1 MNIVGIV
8 IAVLFIITISN
19 FVFKKFNI
27 LIDQT
32 NISSHKSF
40 INGHK
45 TIPLSGGFVFFLILV
60 FFLPENYQYFTIL
73 IFFIFLTGL
82 LSDLDILHSPFFR
95 IIFQIIIIVV
105 YLFLF
110 DNFVSSIR
118 VDFFDNLLNIFF
130 IKLFFTSFCIL
141 VLINGT
147 NFIDGVN
154 TLAVGYFILVAS
166 NVLYL
171 TEVIGLDLDILLVS
185 TCLTSLVVIYIFNF
199 FGKIYL
205 GDGGAYLISFVVGV
219 ILIKFSNDNYLVSPY
234 YIVALL
240 WYPAY
245 ENLFSIIRKKILK
258 KPPSTPDNEHLHQLI
273 YLYLNKSFNINKNLS
288 NPLSGLLVCLYN
300 LFYFFFILGHFKY
313 YHTTILVY
321 SILFNVLFYNFL
333 YFLLKKK
340 LIHNKNNG

>member
-27 LIDQT
+27 LIDRT
-32 NISSHKSF
+32 NISNHKSF

-45 TIPLSGGFVFFLILV
+45 TTPLSGGFVFFLILV

-95 IIFQIIIIVV
+95 IIFQIIAIVA

-110 DNFVSSIR
+110 DNFVSSTRI
-118 VDFFDNLLNIFF
+118 VFIDNLINIFF

-171 TEVIGLDLDILLVS
+171 TEVNNLNLDILLVS

-205 GDGGAYLISFVVGV
+205 GDGGSYLISFIFGA
-219 ILIKFSNDNYLVSPY
+219 ILIKFSNDNYPISPY

-258 KPPSTPDNEHLHQLI
+258 KSPSTPDNEHLHQLI
-273 YLYLNKSFNINKNLS
+273 FLYLNKSFNIDKNLS
-288 NPLSGLLVCLYN
+288 NVLSGILICLYN
-300 LFYFFFILGHFKY
+300 LLYFLIIFDSYFY
-313 YHTTILVY
+313 TATLVY
-321 SILFNVLFYNFL
+321 SVFFNVFL
-333 YFLLKKK
+333 YNLLYFFLKTR
-340 LIHNKNNG
+340 LIKNKQNG

>member
-19 FVFKKFNI
+19 FVFKKFDV
-27 LIDQT
+27 LIDRT
-32 NISSHKSF
+32 NISNHKSF

-45 TIPLSGGFVFFLILV
+45 TTPLLGGFVFFLILV

-95 IIFQIIIIVV
+95 IIFQTIIIVV

-154 TLAVGYFILVAS
+154 TLVVGYFILVAS

-171 TEVIGLDLDILLVS
+171 TEVNDLDLDILLVS
-185 TCLTSLVVIYIFNF
+185 TCLISLVVIYIFNF

-205 GDGGAYLISFVVGV
+205 GDGGAYLISFAIGV
-219 ILIKFSNDNYLVSPY
+219 TLIKFSNDNYLVSPY

-245 ENLFSIIRKKILK
+245 ENLFSIIRKKISK
-258 KPPSTPDNEHLHQLI
+258 KSPSVPDNEHLHQFI
-273 YLYLNKSFNINKNLS
+273 YLYLDKLFNIDKNFS
-288 NPLSGLLVCLYN
+288 NTLSGVLICLYN
-300 LFYFFFILGHFKY
+300 LFYFLFIFDEYNQTETLA
-313 YHTTILVY
+313 Y
-321 SILFNVLFYNFL
+321 SIIFNVLFYNLL
-333 YFLLKKK
+333 YFLLRKK
-340 LIHNKNNG
+340 LFKNK

>member
-1 MNIVGIV
+1 MNVVGII

-19 FVFKKFNI
+19 FVFKKFNV
-27 LIDQT
+27 LIDRT
-32 NISSHKSF
+32 NISKHKSF

-45 TIPLSGGFVFFLILV
+45 TTLLLGGFVFFLILV
-60 FFLPENYQYFTIL
+60 FFLPESYQYFTIL

-82 LSDLDILHSPFFR
+82 LSDLDILHSPFLR
-95 IIFQIIIIVV
+95 IIFQTIIIVV

-118 VDFFDNLLNIFF
+118 VDFFNNLLNIFF

-154 TLAVGYFILVAS
+154 TLVVGYFILVVS

-171 TEVIGLDLDILLVS
+171 TEVNSFNLDILLVS
-185 TCLTSLVVIYIFNF
+185 TCLTCLVTIYIFNF

-205 GDGGAYLISFVVGV
+205 GDGGAYLISFVIGV
-219 ILIKFSNDNYLVSPY
+219 TLIKFSNDNYLVSPY

-258 KPPSTPDNEHLHQLI
+258 KFPSAPDNEHLHQLI
-273 YLYLNKSFNINKNLS
+273 YLYLDKSFNVDKNFS
-288 NPLSGLLVCLYN
+288 NTLSGILICLYN
-300 LFYFFFILGHFKY
+300 LFYFLAIFDNFD
-313 YHTTILVY
+313 HTETLVY
-321 SILFNVLFYNFL
+321 SIIFNVFVYNFL
-333 YFLLKKK
+333 YFLLRKKTYK
-340 LIHNKNNG
+340 NK

>member
-27 LIDQT
+27 LIDRT
-32 NISSHKSF
+32 NISNHKSF

-45 TIPLSGGFVFFLILV
+45 TTPLLGGFVFFLILV

-95 IIFQIIIIVV
+95 IIFQTIIIVV

-154 TLAVGYFILVAS
+154 TLVVGYFILVAS

-171 TEVIGLDLDILLVS
+171 TEVKGLDLDILLVS
-185 TCLTSLVVIYIFNF
+185 TCLTCLVVIYIFNF

-205 GDGGAYLISFVVGV
+205 GDGGAYLISFVAGV
-219 ILIKFSNDNYLVSPY
+219 TLIKFSNDNYLVSPY

-258 KPPSTPDNEHLHQLI
+258 KTPSTPDNEHLHQFI
-273 YLYLNKSFNINKNLS
+273 YLYLDKLFNIDKNFS
-288 NPLSGLLVCLYN
+288 NTLSGVLICLYN
-300 LFYFFFILGHFKY
+300 LFYFLFIFDEYNQTETLA
-313 YHTTILVY
+313 Y
-321 SILFNVLFYNFL
+321 SIIFNVLFYNLL
-333 YFLLKKK
+333 YFLLRKK
-340 LIHNKNNG
+340 LFKNK

>member
-32 NISSHKSF
+32 NISTHKSF

-45 TIPLSGGFVFFLILV
+45 TTPLLGGFVFFLILV

-82 LSDLDILHSPFFR
+82 LSDLDIFHSPFFR
-95 IIFQIIIIVV
+95 VIFQTIIIIA

-154 TLAVGYFILVAS
+154 TLVVGYFILVAS

-171 TEVIGLDLDILLVS
+171 TEVKNLDLDILLVS
-185 TCLTSLVVIYIFNF
+185 TCLTCLVVIYIFNF

-205 GDGGAYLISFVVGV
+205 GDGGAYLVSFVAGV
-219 ILIKFSNDNYLVSPY
+219 TLIKFSNDNYLVSPY

-258 KPPSTPDNEHLHQLI
+258 KTPSTPDNEHLHQLI
-273 YLYLNKSFNINKNLS
+273 YLYLDKSFNINKNFS
-288 NPLSGLLVCLYN
+288 NTLSGILICLYN
-300 LFYFFFILGHFKY
+300 LFYFLFILDE
-313 YHTTILVY
+313 YHQTETLAY
-321 SILFNVLFYNFL
+321 SIIFNVLFYNLL
-333 YFLLKKK
+333 YFLLRKK
-340 LIHNKNNG
+340 LFKNK

>member
-45 TIPLSGGFVFFLILV
+45 TIPLSGGFVFFLTLV

-118 VDFFDNLLNIFF
+118 IDFFDNLLNIFF
-130 IKLFFTSFCIL
+130 IKLFFTSFCLL

-154 TLAVGYFILVAS
+154 TLVIGYFILVAS
-166 NVLYL
+166 NILYL
-171 TEVIGLDLDILLVS
+171 TEVNNLNLDILLVS
-185 TCLTSLVVIYIFNF
+185 TCLTSLVIIYIFNF

-205 GDGGAYLISFVVGV
+205 GDGGAYLISFVIGV
-219 ILIKFSNDNYLVSPY
+219 TLIKFHNENYLVSPY

>member
-27 LIDQT
+27 LIDRT
-32 NISSHKSF
+32 NISNHKSF

-45 TIPLSGGFVFFLILV
+45 TTPLLGGFVFFLTLV

-82 LSDLDILHSPFFR
+82 LSDLDILHSPFLR
-95 IIFQIIIIVV
+95 IIFQTIIIVV

-171 TEVIGLDLDILLVS
+171 TEFIGLDLDILLVS
-185 TCLTSLVVIYIFNF
+185 ICLTSLVVIYIFNF

-205 GDGGAYLISFVVGV
+205 GDGGAYLISFVAGV
-219 ILIKFSNDNYLVSPY
+219 TLIKFSNDNYIVSPY

-245 ENLFSIIRKKILK
+245 ENLFSIIRKKISK
-258 KPPSTPDNEHLHQLI
+258 KSPSTPDNEHLHQFI
-273 YLYLNKSFNINKNLS
+273 YLYLDRSFNINKNFS
-288 NPLSGLLVCLYN
+288 STLSGILICLYN
-300 LFYFFFILGHFKY
+300 LFYFLFILDEFHQ
-313 YHTTILVY
+313 TETLAY
-321 SILFNVLFYNFL
+321 SIIFNVLFYNLL
-333 YFLLKKK
+333 YFLLRKK
-340 LIHNKNNG
+340 LFKNK

>member
-8 IAVLFIITISN
+8 IAGLFIITISN

-73 IFFIFLTGL
+73 IFFVFLTGL

-95 IIFQIIIIVV
+95 IIFQIIVIVA

-110 DNFVSSIR
+110 DNFISSIR
-118 VDFFDNLLNIFF
+118 LVLFDNLLNIFF

-154 TLAVGYFILVAS
+154 TLAVGYFILVTS

-171 TEVIGLDLDILLVS
+171 TEVNNLNLDILLVS

-205 GDGGAYLISFVVGV
+205 GDGGAYLISFVAGV
-219 ILIKFSNDNYLVSPY
+219 TLIKFSNDNYLVSPY

-240 WYPAY
+240 WYPVY
-245 ENLFSIIRKKILK
+245 ENLFSIIRKKISK
-258 KPPSTPDNEHLHQLI
+258 KFPSIPDNEHLHQLI
-273 YLYLNKSFNINKNLS
+273 YLYLGKSFSIDKNFS
-288 NPLSGLLVCLYN
+288 NTLSGIIICLYN
-300 LFYFFFILGHFKY
+300 LFYLLIIFDNFN
-313 YHTTILVY
+313 HTETLVY
-321 SILFNVLFYNFL
+321 SIIFNILFYNFL
-333 YFLLKKK
+333 YFLLRKK
-340 LIHNKNNG
+340 LYKNK

>member
-1 MNIVGIV
+1 MNTVGIV
-8 IAVLFIITISN
+8 IAALFIITISN
-19 FVFKKFNI
+19 FVFKKFDV
-27 LIDQT
+27 LIDRT
-32 NISSHKSF
+32 NISNHKSF

-45 TIPLSGGFVFFLILV
+45 TTPLLGGFVFFLILV

-95 IIFQIIIIVV
+95 IILQTIIIVV

-154 TLAVGYFILVAS
+154 TLVVGYFILVAS

-171 TEVIGLDLDILLVS
+171 TEVKELNLDILFVS
-185 TCLTSLVVIYIFNF
+185 TCITCLVVIYIFNF

-205 GDGGAYLISFVVGV
+205 GDGGAYLISFVAGV
-219 ILIKFSNDNYLVSPY
+219 TLIKFTNDNYIVSPY

-245 ENLFSIIRKKILK
+245 ENLFSIIRKKISK
-258 KPPSTPDNEHLHQLI
+258 KTPSTPDNEHLHQLI
-273 YLYLNKSFNINKNLS
+273 YLYLDRSFNINKNFS
-288 NPLSGLLVCLYN
+288 NTLSGILICLYN
-300 LFYFFFILGHFKY
+300 LFYFLFILDE
-313 YHTTILVY
+313 YHQTETLAY
-321 SILFNVLFYNFL
+321 SIIFNILIYNLLF
-333 YFLLKKK
+333 FLLRKK
-340 LIHNKNNG
+340 LFKNK

>member
-8 IAVLFIITISN
+8 IVVLFIITISN
-19 FVFKKFNI
+19 FVFKKFNV
-27 LIDQT
+27 LIDRT
-32 NISSHKSF
+32 NISNHKSF
-40 INGHK
+40 INGYK
-45 TIPLSGGFVFFLILV
+45 TIPLLGGIVFFLILV

-73 IFFIFLTGL
+73 IFFIFLIGL

-154 TLAVGYFILVAS
+154 TLVVGYFILVAL

-171 TEVIGLDLDILLVS
+171 TELKGLDLDILLVS

-219 ILIKFSNDNYLVSPY
+219 TLIKFSNDNYLVSPY

-245 ENLFSIIRKKILK
+245 ENLFSIIRKKIYK
-258 KPPSTPDNEHLHQLI
+258 KTPSTPDNEHLHQFI
-273 YLYLNKSFNINKNLS
+273 YLYLDKLFNINKNFS
-288 NPLSGLLVCLYN
+288 NTLSGILICLYN
-300 LFYFFFILGHFKY
+300 LFYFLFILDE
-313 YHTTILVY
+313 YHQTETLAY
-321 SILFNVLFYNFL
+321 SIIFNVLLYNLL
-333 YFLLKKK
+333 YFLLRKK
-340 LIHNKNNG
+340 LFKNK

>member
-1 MNIVGIV
+1 MNVVGIV
-8 IAVLFIITISN
+8 IAGLFIITISN

-27 LIDQT
+27 LIDRT
-32 NISSHKSF
+32 NISNHKSF

-45 TIPLSGGFVFFLILV
+45 TTPLLGGFVFFLILL
-60 FFLPENYQYFTIL
+60 FFLPENYQYFIIL

-95 IIFQIIIIVV
+95 IIFQTIIIVV

-154 TLAVGYFILVAS
+154 TLVVGYFILVAS
-166 NVLYL
+166 NILYL

-205 GDGGAYLISFVVGV
+205 GDGGAYLISFVAGV
-219 ILIKFSNDNYLVSPY
+219 TLIKFSNDNYIVSPY

-258 KPPSTPDNEHLHQLI
+258 KSPSTPDNEHLHQFI
-273 YLYLNKSFNINKNLS
+273 YLYLDKSFNIDKNFS
-288 NPLSGLLVCLYN
+288 NTLSGILICIYN
-300 LFYFFFILGHFKY
+300 LFYFLIIFDNFS
-313 YHTTILVY
+313 HTEILVY
-321 SILFNVLFYNFL
+321 SIIFNVLFYNLL
-333 YFLLKKK
+333 YLLLRKK
-340 LIHNKNNG
+340 LFKNK

>member
-19 FVFKKFNI
+19 FVFKKFDV
-27 LIDQT
+27 LIDRT
-32 NISSHKSF
+32 NISNHKSF

-45 TIPLSGGFVFFLILV
+45 TTPLLGGFVFFLILV

-95 IIFQIIIIVV
+95 IIFQTIIIVV

-154 TLAVGYFILVAS
+154 TLVVGYFILVAS

-171 TEVIGLDLDILLVS
+171 TEVKNLDLDILLVS
-185 TCLTSLVVIYIFNF
+185 TCLISLVGIYIFNF

-205 GDGGAYLISFVVGV
+205 GDGGAYLISFVIGV
-219 ILIKFSNDNYLVSPY
+219 TLIKFSNDNYLVSPY

-258 KPPSTPDNEHLHQLI
+258 KTPSTPDNEHLHQLI
-273 YLYLNKSFNINKNLS
+273 YLYLDKSFNIDKNFS
-288 NPLSGLLVCLYN
+288 NTLSGILICLYN
-300 LFYFFFILGHFKY
+300 LFYFLTIFDNFN
-313 YHTTILVY
+313 HTETLVY
-321 SILFNVLFYNFL
+321 SIIFNVLFYNFL
-333 YFLLKKK
+333 YFLLRKK
-340 LIHNKNNG
+340 LYKNK

>member
-1 MNIVGIV
+1 MDIMGIV
-8 IAVLFIITISN
+8 IAVLFIITISS

-27 LIDQT
+27 LIDRT
-32 NISSHKSF
+32 NISNHKSF

-45 TIPLSGGFVFFLILV
+45 TTPLLGGFVFFLILV

-95 IIFQIIIIVV
+95 IIFQTIIIVV

-154 TLAVGYFILVAS
+154 TLVVGYFILVAS

-171 TEVIGLDLDILLVS
+171 TEVNNLDLDILLVS

-205 GDGGAYLISFVVGV
+205 GDGGAYLISFVAGV
-219 ILIKFSNDNYLVSPY
+219 TLIKFSNDNYLVSPY

-245 ENLFSIIRKKILK
+245 ENLFSIIRKKISK
-258 KPPSTPDNEHLHQLI
+258 KTPSTPDNEHLHQFI
-273 YLYLNKSFNINKNLS
+273 YLYLDKSFNIDKNFS
-288 NPLSGLLVCLYN
+288 NTLSGILICLYN
-300 LFYFFFILGHFKY
+300 LFYFLFILDE
-313 YHTTILVY
+313 YHQTEILAY
-321 SILFNVLFYNFL
+321 SIIFNVLIYNLL
-333 YFLLKKK
+333 YFLLRKK
-340 LIHNKNNG
+340 LFKNK

>member
-19 FVFKKFNI
+19 FVFKKFDV
-27 LIDQT
+27 LIDRT
-32 NISSHKSF
+32 NISNHKSF

-45 TIPLSGGFVFFLILV
+45 TTPLLGGFVFFLILV

-95 IIFQIIIIVV
+95 IIFQTIIIVV

-154 TLAVGYFILVAS
+154 TLVVGYFILVAS

-171 TEVIGLDLDILLVS
+171 TEVNDLDLDILLVS

-219 ILIKFSNDNYLVSPY
+219 TLIKFSNDNYLVSPY

-258 KPPSTPDNEHLHQLI
+258 KTPSTPDNEHLHQFI
-273 YLYLNKSFNINKNLS
+273 YLYLDKLFNINKNFS
-288 NPLSGLLVCLYN
+288 NTLSGILICLYN
-300 LFYFFFILGHFKY
+300 LFYFLFIFDE
-313 YHTTILVY
+313 YHQTETLVY
-321 SILFNVLFYNFL
+321 SNVFNVLFYNLL
-333 YFLLKKK
+333 YFLLRKK
-340 LIHNKNNG
+340 LFKNK

>member
-1 MNIVGIV
+1 MNIVGTV
-8 IAVLFIITISN
+8 IALLFIITISN

-27 LIDQT
+27 LIDRT
-32 NISSHKSF
+32 NISNHKSF

-60 FFLPENYQYFTIL
+60 FFLPESYQYFTIL

-82 LSDLDILHSPFFR
+82 LSDLDILHSPFLR
-95 IIFQIIIIVV
+95 IIFQTIIIVV

-110 DNFVSSIR
+110 DNFVSSIS

-154 TLAVGYFILVAS
+154 TLVVGYFILVVS

-171 TEVIGLDLDILLVS
+171 TEVNSFNLDILLVS
-185 TCLTSLVVIYIFNF
+185 TCLTCLVTIYIFNF

-205 GDGGAYLISFVVGV
+205 GDGGAYLISFVIGV
-219 ILIKFSNDNYLVSPY
+219 TLIKFSNDNYLVSPY

-245 ENLFSIIRKKILK
+245 ENLFSIIRKKISK
-258 KPPSTPDNEHLHQLI
+258 KFPSAPDNEHLHQLI
-273 YLYLNKSFNINKNLS
+273 YLYLDKSFNVDKNFS
-288 NPLSGLLVCLYN
+288 NTLSGILICLYN
-300 LFYFFFILGHFKY
+300 LFYFLAIFDNFNYTK
-313 YHTTILVY
+313 TLVY
-321 SILFNVLFYNFL
+321 SIIFNVLFYNFL
-333 YFLLKKK
+333 YFLLRKK
-340 LIHNKNNG
+340 LYKNK

>member
-27 LIDQT
+27 LIDRT
-32 NISSHKSF
+32 NISNHKSF

-95 IIFQIIIIVV
+95 IIFQTIIIVV

-154 TLAVGYFILVAS
+154 TLVVGYFILVAS

-171 TEVIGLDLDILLVS
+171 TEVKNLDLDILLVS
-185 TCLTSLVVIYIFNF
+185 TCLTCLVVIYIFNF

-205 GDGGAYLISFVVGV
+205 GDGGAYLISFVAGV
-219 ILIKFSNDNYLVSPY
+219 TLIKFSNDNYLVSPY

-258 KPPSTPDNEHLHQLI
+258 KFPSAPDNEHLHQLI
-273 YLYLNKSFNINKNLS
+273 YLYLDRSFNINKNFS
-288 NPLSGLLVCLYN
+288 NTLSGILICLYN
-300 LFYFFFILGHFKY
+300 LFYFLFILDEFHQ
-313 YHTTILVY
+313 TETLAY
-321 SILFNVLFYNFL
+321 SIIFNVLFYNLL
-333 YFLLKKK
+333 YFLLRKK
-340 LIHNKNNG
+340 LFKNK

>member
-8 IAVLFIITISN
+8 IAALFIITISN

-27 LIDQT
+27 LIDRT
-32 NISSHKSF
+32 NISNHKSF

-45 TIPLSGGFVFFLILV
+45 TTPLLGGVVFFLILV
-60 FFLPENYQYFTIL
+60 FFLPKNYQYFTIL

-82 LSDLDILHSPFFR
+82 LSDLDILHSPLLR
-95 IIFQIIIIVV
+95 VIFQTIVIVV

-110 DNFVSSIR
+110 DNFIPSTR

-154 TLAVGYFILVAS
+154 TLVVGYFILVAS
-166 NVLYL
+166 NILYL

-185 TCLTSLVVIYIFNF
+185 TCLTCLVVIYIFNF
-199 FGKIYL
+199 FGKTYL
-205 GDGGAYLISFVVGV
+205 GDGGAYLISFVIGV
-219 ILIKFSNDNYLVSPY
+219 TLIKFSNDNYLVSPY

-258 KPPSTPDNEHLHQLI
+258 KSPSTPDNEHLHQLI
-273 YLYLNKSFNINKNLS
+273 YLYLDKSFNINKNSS
-288 NPLSGLLVCLYN
+288 NTLSGILICLYN
-300 LFYFFFILGHFKY
+300 LFYFLFILDE
-313 YHTTILVY
+313 YHQTETLVY
-321 SILFNVLFYNFL
+321 SVIFNVLIYSLL

-340 LIHNKNNG
+340 LYKNK

>member
-1 MNIVGIV
+1 MNVVGIV
-8 IAVLFIITISN
+8 IAGLFIITISN

-27 LIDQT
+27 LIDRT
-32 NISSHKSF
+32 NISNHKSF

-45 TIPLSGGFVFFLILV
+45 TTPLLGGFVFFLILL
-60 FFLPENYQYFTIL
+60 FFLPENYQYFIIL

-95 IIFQIIIIVV
+95 IIFQTIIIVV

-154 TLAVGYFILVAS
+154 TLVVGYFILVAS

-171 TEVIGLDLDILLVS
+171 AEARNLDLDILLVS

-258 KPPSTPDNEHLHQLI
+258 KNPLAPDNEHLHQFI
-273 YLYLNKSFNINKNLS
+273 YLYLDKSFNINKNFS
-288 NPLSGLLVCLYN
+288 NTLTGILICFYN
-300 LFYFFFILGHFKY
+300 LFYFLFIFDEIHQTETLA
-313 YHTTILVY
+313 Y
-321 SILFNVLFYNFL
+321 SIIFNVLFYNLL
-333 YFLLKKK
+333 YFLLRKK
-340 LIHNKNNG
+340 LFKNK

>member
-1 MNIVGIV
+1 MNVVGII

-19 FVFKKFNI
+19 FVFKKFNV
-27 LIDQT
+27 LIDRT
-32 NISSHKSF
+32 NISKHKSF

-45 TIPLSGGFVFFLILV
+45 TTLLLGGFVFFLILV
-60 FFLPENYQYFTIL
+60 FFLPESYQYFTIL

-82 LSDLDILHSPFFR
+82 LSDLDILHSPFLR
-95 IIFQIIIIVV
+95 IIFQTIIIVV

-118 VDFFDNLLNIFF
+118 VDFFNNLLNIFF

-154 TLAVGYFILVAS
+154 TLVVGYFILVVS

-171 TEVIGLDLDILLVS
+171 TEVNSFNLDILLVS
-185 TCLTSLVVIYIFNF
+185 TCLTCLVTIYIFNF

-205 GDGGAYLISFVVGV
+205 GDGGAYLISFVIGV
-219 ILIKFSNDNYLVSPY
+219 TLIKFSNDNYLVSPY

-245 ENLFSIIRKKILK
+245 ENLFSIIRKKISK
-258 KPPSTPDNEHLHQLI
+258 KFPSAPDNEHLHQLI
-273 YLYLNKSFNINKNLS
+273 YLYLDKSFNVDKNFS
-288 NPLSGLLVCLYN
+288 NTLSGILICLYN
-300 LFYFFFILGHFKY
+300 LFYFLAIFDNFNYTK
-313 YHTTILVY
+313 TLVY
-321 SILFNVLFYNFL
+321 SIIFNVLFYNFL
-333 YFLLKKK
+333 YFLLRKK
-340 LIHNKNNG
+340 LYKNI

>member
-19 FVFKKFNI
+19 FVFKKFDV
-27 LIDQT
+27 LIDRT
-32 NISSHKSF
+32 NISNHKSF

-45 TIPLSGGFVFFLILV
+45 TTPLSGGFVFFLILV

-82 LSDLDILHSPFFR
+82 LSDLDILHSPFLR
-95 IIFQIIIIVV
+95 IIFQTIIIVV

-154 TLAVGYFILVAS
+154 TLVVGYFILVAS

-171 TEVIGLDLDILLVS
+171 TEVNNLDLDILLVS

-205 GDGGAYLISFVVGV
+205 GDGGAYLISFVAGV
-219 ILIKFSNDNYLVSPY
+219 TLIKFSNDNYLVSPY

-258 KPPSTPDNEHLHQLI
+258 KTPSTPDNEHLHQFI
-273 YLYLNKSFNINKNLS
+273 YLYLDKLFNIDKNFS
-288 NPLSGLLVCLYN
+288 NTLSGVLICLYN
-300 LFYFFFILGHFKY
+300 LFYFLFIFDEYNQTETLA
-313 YHTTILVY
+313 Y
-321 SILFNVLFYNFL
+321 SIIFNVLFYNLL
-333 YFLLKKK
+333 YFLLRKK
-340 LIHNKNNG
+340 LFKNK

>member
-1 MNIVGIV
+1 MNIIGTIISV
-8 IAVLFIITISN
+8 VLITLILN
-19 FVFKKFNI
+19 FVFTKFNI

-32 NISSHKSF
+32 SISNHKSF

-45 TIPLSGGFVFFLILV
+45 TIPLSGGLVFYLILI
-60 FFLPENYQYFTIL
+60 FFLPENYKYLNIL
-73 IFFIFLTGL
+73 IFFIFLIGL
-82 LSDLDILHSPFFR
+82 LSDLNILHSPTFR
-95 IIFQIIIIVV
+95 IIFQITIIIL
-105 YLFLF
+105 YLLLF

-118 VDFFDNLLNIFF
+118 IVFFDNLLNIFF
-130 IKLFFTSFCIL
+130 IKLFFTLFCIL

-154 TLAVGYFILVAS
+154 TLVVGYFILVAS
-166 NVLYL
+166 NILYL
-171 TEVIGLDLDILLVS
+171 TEVVGLDLDILLVS
-185 TCLTSLVVIYIFNF
+185 TCLTCLVVIYIFNF

-258 KPPSTPDNEHLHQLI
+258 KTPSTPDNEHLHQLI
-273 YLYLNKSFNINKNLS
+273 YLYLDGSFNINKNFS
-288 NPLSGLLVCLYN
+288 NTLSGILICLYN
-300 LFYFFFILGHFKY
+300 LFYFLFILDE
-313 YHTTILVY
+313 YHQTETLAY
-321 SILFNVLFYNFL
+321 SIIFNVLIYNLL
-333 YFLLKKK
+333 YFLLRKK
-340 LIHNKNNG
+340 LFKNK

>member
-19 FVFKKFNI
+19 FVFKKFDV
-27 LIDQT
+27 LIDRT
-32 NISSHKSF
+32 NISNHKSF

-45 TIPLSGGFVFFLILV
+45 TTPLLGGFVFFLILV

-82 LSDLDILHSPFFR
+82 LSDLDILHSPIFW
-95 IIFQIIIIVV
+95 IIFQTIIIVV

-154 TLAVGYFILVAS
+154 TLVVGYFILVAS

-171 TEVIGLDLDILLVS
+171 AEVRNLDLDILLVS

-205 GDGGAYLISFVVGV
+205 GDGGAYLISFVIGV
-219 ILIKFSNDNYLVSPY
+219 TLIKFSNDNYLVSPY

-245 ENLFSIIRKKILK
+245 ENLFSIIRKKISK
-258 KPPSTPDNEHLHQLI
+258 KTPSTPDNEHLHQLI
-273 YLYLNKSFNINKNLS
+273 YLYLDGSFNINKNFS
-288 NPLSGLLVCLYN
+288 NTLSGILICLYN
-300 LFYFFFILGHFKY
+300 LFYFLFIFDEYNQTETLA
-313 YHTTILVY
+313 Y
-321 SILFNVLFYNFL
+321 SIIFNVLFYNLL
-333 YFLLKKK
+333 YFLLRKK
-340 LIHNKNNG
+340 LFKNK

>member
-32 NISSHKSF
+32 NISTHKSF

-45 TIPLSGGFVFFLILV
+45 TTPLLGGFVFFLILV

-73 IFFIFLTGL
+73 IFFTFLTGL
-82 LSDLDILHSPFFR
+82 LSDLDILHSPSFR
-95 IIFQIIIIVV
+95 IIFQTIIIAL

-154 TLAVGYFILVAS
+154 TLVVGYFILVAS

-171 TEVIGLDLDILLVS
+171 AEVNNLDLDILLVS

-205 GDGGAYLISFVVGV
+205 GDGGAYLISFVISVT
-219 ILIKFSNDNYLVSPY
+219 LIKFHNENYLVSPY

-300 LFYFFFILGHFKY
+300 LFYFFFILGYFKY

-321 SILFNVLFYNFL
+321 SILFNVLFYSFL
-333 YFLLKKK
+333 YFLLRKK
-340 LIHNKNNG
+340 LFKNK